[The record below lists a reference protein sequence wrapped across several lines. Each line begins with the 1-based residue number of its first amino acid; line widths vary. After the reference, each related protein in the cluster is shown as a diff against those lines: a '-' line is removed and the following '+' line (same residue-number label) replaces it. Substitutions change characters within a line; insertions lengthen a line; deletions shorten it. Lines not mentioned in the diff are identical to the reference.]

1 MKRDKSGAGLIL
13 GGVIMLALGV
23 SYLLLGE
30 FRWEIALIACGIYLI
45 LGGVLGWFKG
55 WEVIEEK

>member
-1 MKRDKSGAGLIL
+1 
-13 GGVIMLALGV
+13 MLALGV